1 VYDAAMLLL
10 LACSPDPS
18 PPLDLSA
25 ALGPD
30 DVRAGIVLETDA
42 LFDGI
47 AAEGRLGDIKIY
59 NDRARFIIQQP
70 GDSSYYVE
78 YGGMLID
85 ADIVRAAGAPGRDAI
100 DELGPMIGLGR
111 IVNAESVTVMD
122 DGQDGEAWVRVSG
135 PAQPLQIMT
144 GSLENPDLVP
154 ALDLWVCTDYRLKAG
169 SPLLDVTTTVKNREA
184 TDQDLFIGD
193 IGFLSMEAVERY
205 RPRTGLDNDGE
216 PVPWEGAMG
225 RADEVAL
232 ALLSQEGDL
241 DQGMAG
247 SLLSALGPV
256 ISGFGPTTTVAA
268 GESLSFHRYIGV
280 APDLATLSAE
290 QQRLQGQS
298 LKTLSGH
305 VQSEAGPVAGTQSRA
320 QKTAGSRCSSRLGQ
334 RTGNQL
340 RGCLDRPARRLR
352 RLRLRFLHIHM
363 QLWLLISKHRLHWQ
377 CIIPATIESPGF
389 RFYTKSLIKK

>member
-1 VYDAAMLLL
+1 
-10 LACSPDPS
+10 
-18 PPLDLSA
+18 
-25 ALGPD
+25 
-30 DVRAGIVLETDA
+30 
-42 LFDGI
+42 
-47 AAEGRLGDIKIY
+47 
-59 NDRARFIIQQP
+59 
-70 GDSSYYVE
+70 
-78 YGGMLID
+78 
-85 ADIVRAAGAPGRDAI
+85 
-100 DELGPMIGLGR
+100 
-111 IVNAESVTVMD
+111 
-122 DGQDGEAWVRVSG
+122 
-135 PAQPLQIMT
+135 
-144 GSLENPDLVP
+144 
-154 ALDLWVCTDYRLKAG
+154 VCTDYRLKAG

-184 TDQDLFIGD
+184 TDKDLFIGD

-232 ALLSQEGDL
+232 ALLSQAGDL

-305 VQSEAGPVAGTQSRA
+305 VQSEAGPVAGARIHLLDAQNQPLTLTFTDEAGDWSAEVPQDVSTWRA
-320 QKTAGSRCSSRLGQ
+320 RASIGPYRGWGRFPHKVKQ
-334 RTGNQL
+334 RSQ
-340 RGCLDRPARRLR
+340 RHFHKD
-352 RLRLRFLHIHM
+352 
-363 QLWLLISKHRLHWQ
+363 
-377 CIIPATIESPGF
+377 
-389 RFYTKSLIKK
+389 